1 MCVLKIYSDTYSF
14 KIFSE
19 RTKLPVYSVF
29 DKGEYRDKK
38 KIRKVTV
45 NTLSLDVSEK
55 DWGDFPSQVT
65 DAINFLSTYYDELSE
80 LLNSINDVEA
90 CLDFPIYSRL
100 DNRIINQNDY
110 IPKELVALAGKLN
123 LEIGMSQY
131 SKEAFA

>member
-14 KIFSE
+14 KNFSE
-19 RTKLPVYSVF
+19 STKLPVYSVF
-29 DKGEYRDKK
+29 DKGEYRDTKK
-38 KIRKVTV
+38 VRKITV

-55 DWGDFPSQVT
+55 DWGDFPSQAT
-65 DAINFLSTYYDELSE
+65 DAISFLSMHYDELSK

-131 SKEAFA
+131 SKEAFE